1 MSVGVMEQ
9 IWRRFMFPRYG
20 NSLPFPM
27 NRRYAL
33 YNEKCRRGYTDGAAT
48 PASELAQKVSKDGFV
63 QIHDAIAS
71 DKARAMS
78 ERVSKLIAAEPA
90 SKKRGRTAHLQYRV
104 NDPIRTLGSEALEL
118 FRGPADAVLRA
129 YFKSWYR
136 LYSVACYRSVP
147 SSDPQGAW
155 LWHIDNYPP
164 AVKKIMLYLTD
175 CEPKL
180 GTTSFVS
187 PAQTKALRGSGY
199 FGIYPYE
206 RSEDLSSFA
215 ARAKIDPNIQTC
227 TIEAGSALFFDNN
240 TLHRA
245 NIPEVGFRDVITF
258 TVLPSDSP
266 WDKVLDGEGIAALE
280 ARTSMYP
287 NDPSRL

>member
-20 NSLPFPM
+20 NSLPFPT
-27 NRRYAL
+27 NRRYL
-33 YNEKCRRGYTDGAAT
+33 VYNEKCRRGYSNGAGPSAN
-48 PASELAQKVSKDGFV
+48 ALAQKVMSDGFV
-63 QIHDAIAS
+63 QIDNAIAA
-71 DKARAMS
+71 DQARAMS
-78 ERVSKLIAAEPA
+78 ERISALIAAEPD

-104 NDPIRTLGSEALEL
+104 NDPVRTLGSEVLDL

-136 LYSVACYRSVP
+136 LYGVACYRSVP
-147 SSDPQGAW
+147 SGDPQGAW
-155 LWHIDNYPP
+155 LWHVDNYPP

-175 CEPKL
+175 CGPNL
-180 GTTSFVS
+180 GATSFVPPS
-187 PAQTKALRGSGY
+187 QTKALRGSGY
-199 FGIYPYE
+199 FGIYPQE

-215 ARAKIDPNIQTC
+215 ARAGIEPKIQTC
-227 TIEAGSALFFDNN
+227 TIKAGSALFFDNN

-258 TVLPSDSP
+258 TVMPSDRP
-266 WDKVLDGEGIAALE
+266 WKDHLDREGIAALE